1 MGRSQIKVVV
11 KSPTTTLFYL
21 KILGDKYRSILLKL
35 KIFFRRG
42 DLNMK
47 ENCKNEVLE
56 LVDEVE
62 ILGHKIKMYRSI
74 ENPLFLA
81 KDVAEWIDYSK
92 SNGKYKVSQMVK
104 TVDDDEKGI
113 YNVATLGGNQ
123 ESIFLTEGGL
133 YEVCMQ
139 SRKSIAKQM
148 KKEIK
153 KYLKSIRLTGAA
165 IEDERK
171 TVDYYFSSFSD
182 DLKTKI
188 FNEMYKK
195 NQELEKMYNDLLN
208 TDGLY
213 HMNIVAKELKIGRNT
228 MLSYLRGKG
237 IMFYQDNSNV
247 PYQRFMNQ
255 KLFAVVETICADGKY
270 RPVTYATKKGLEY
283 IRKLLRKNGYYDLAT
298 E

>member
-1 MGRSQIKVVV
+1 MNVEIVIG
-11 KSPTTTLFYL
+11 TEN
-21 KILGDKYRSILLKL
+21 
-35 KIFFRRG
+35 IF
-42 DLNMK
+42 NAKEIYSMK

-62 ILGHKIKMYRSI
+62 ILGHKIKMYGSI

-123 ESIFLTEGGL
+123 ESIFLTEDGL

-153 KYLKSIRLTGAA
+153 KYLKSIR
-165 IEDERK
+165 
-171 TVDYYFSSFSD
+171 S
-182 DLKTKI
+182 
-188 FNEMYKK
+188 
-195 NQELEKMYNDLLN
+195 
-208 TDGLY
+208 
-213 HMNIVAKELKIGRNT
+213 
-228 MLSYLRGKG
+228 
-237 IMFYQDNSNV
+237 
-247 PYQRFMNQ
+247 P
-255 KLFAVVETICADGKY
+255 
-270 RPVTYATKKGLEY
+270 
-283 IRKLLRKNGYYDLAT
+283 
-298 E
+298 